1 MIWQERILGGGSKEH
16 RVGRSLMCSKLQ
28 QTSMLILLR
37 LFDIQVVEYVSLER
51 GTREIHS

>member
-1 MIWQERILGGGSKEH
+1 
-16 RVGRSLMCSKLQ
+16 MCSKLQ
-28 QTSMLILLR
+28 QTSMLILLH